1 MPPTT
6 ENIPEKP
13 GFDVYAMLLV
23 LSFFFLLGAT
33 LLLNDDLDK
42 NWGFW
47 LPADHLPKKAEH
59 LTVINDDPAKFP
71 GLIRVRDIDVAEWK
85 LAYEGYYGKKVDEA
99 DFPVKDF
106 KWPQGYDNLAHPVM
120 PGADNLQTV
129 PKEQIDA
136 LMNGYKGP
144 DDVTTTGGPSAAPA
158 PAPEA
163 APNPTAP
170 PKDAPKEAPKDAPK
184 DAPKEAPKAN

>member
-6 ENIPEKP
+6 ENIPERP

-47 LPADHLPKKAEH
+47 LPPENLPKKAEH
-59 LTVINDDPAKFP
+59 ITEINDEPAKFP
-71 GLIRVRDIDVAEWK
+71 GLIKVRDVDVAEWK
-85 LAYEGYYGKKVDEA
+85 LAYEGYYGKKVSDE
-99 DFPVKDF
+99 DFPVKDY
-106 KWPQGYDNLAHPVM
+106 KWPSGYKPLEHPVM

-129 PKEQIDA
+129 PKDQIEA
-136 LMNGYKGP
+136 LMQGYKGP
-144 DDVTTTGGPSAAPA
+144 DDVTTTGGAAAPAPTPA

-163 APNPTAP
+163 APTPAP
-170 PKDAPKEAPKDAPK
+170 APKDAPKEAPKDS
-184 DAPKEAPKAN
+184 PKEAPKAN